1 MIEEK
6 CFACDEKTKR
16 KKRSRHWEMLSRVE
30 RDNGSVIFID
40 AMKKNEDLSDQWL
53 HSATEWLKIMTSHVD
68 VFTADVFYHQS
79 CYNHFVYSYEEK
91 TLSKKMYVF
100 RVILV
105 RILRIS
111 PHSVRMQENTDQK
124 NFEYRR
130 LLRSESTT
138 KTEMTDEEI
147 SLLNNSTE

>member
-1 MIEEK
+1 
-6 CFACDEKTKR
+6 
-16 KKRSRHWEMLSRVE
+16 ML
-30 RDNGSVIFID
+30 
-40 AMKKNEDLSDQWL
+40 
-53 HSATEWLKIMTSHVD
+53 
-68 VFTADVFYHQS
+68 
-79 CYNHFVYSYEEK
+79 NHFVYSYEEK

-105 RILRIS
+105 RILRIY

-147 SLLNNSTE
+147 SLLNNSTEREFKVLIKRKILCKNFLSP

>member
-1 MIEEK
+1 
-6 CFACDEKTKR
+6 
-16 KKRSRHWEMLSRVE
+16 
-30 RDNGSVIFID
+30 
-40 AMKKNEDLSDQWL
+40 
-53 HSATEWLKIMTSHVD
+53 MTSNVD

-100 RVILV
+100 RVFLV

-147 SLLNNSTE
+147 SLLNNSTGREFKVLIKRKILCKNFFISLMILSMEWRTFTRFTVSKEVDDNKK